1 MPLFLISLNVASV
14 TLLTC
19 KVTSVKV
26 KDLFGK
32 LPHPRKK
39 EISRC
44 LINKSKARS
53 MRNVAL
59 FLLSEFAAVCGGGT
73 SWIRLSMQRY
83 VLVYTSSW
91 LIFFHEC
98 IQSLFEHICIFGF
111 LQPWVPWFNNGHW
124 AALSKQVTPLGSQEG
139 LWVGWFAELES
150 SCIWIISKLACF
162 SATYIWILMSV
173 IWWAWEQ
180 VWMLVS
186 GCLWV

>member
-1 MPLFLISLNVASV
+1 M

-19 KVTSVKV
+19 KATSVKV

-44 LINKSKARS
+44 LVNKSQARS
-53 MRNVAL
+53 KLWGMLPFSYCPNLLQSVVEGLPESDCLCNV
-59 FLLSEFAAVCGGGT
+59 
-73 SWIRLSMQRY
+73 MYMY
-83 VLVYTSSW
+83 VLAHDWFFFMNASNHFLNTSVFLASCSHEFHG
-91 LIFFHEC
+91 LIMVIEQH
-98 IQSLFEHICIFGF
+98 SPNH
-111 LQPWVPWFNNGHW
+111 LQL
-124 AALSKQVTPLGSQEG
+124 ALGSQEG

-162 SATYIWILMSV
+162 SVTYIWILMSV
-173 IWWAWEQ
+173 IWWVWEQ
-180 VWMLVS
+180 VWLLVS